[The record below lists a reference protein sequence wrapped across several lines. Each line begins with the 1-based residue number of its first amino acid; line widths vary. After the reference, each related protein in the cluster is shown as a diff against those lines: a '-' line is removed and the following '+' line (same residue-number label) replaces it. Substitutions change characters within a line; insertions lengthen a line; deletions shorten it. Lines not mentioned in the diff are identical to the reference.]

1 MKSKKSLVYTL
12 IFLLTFTSII
22 GLFSPVQ
29 ATDDWTPITLPYT
42 ITAAGNYR
50 ITASWFSDTVDAPGL
65 IISASDVVVDGQN
78 YAINLTY
85 TEDGLKPSG
94 VYAEGQSNIL
104 LKNINTTSSYYG
116 IRLVSCSNFTI
127 NNCSSTKCMSGVA
140 LKQCHDFTVN
150 AYNSSKDLMVGVS
163 VSNCENFTLDSCN
176 AYYPTVGNDGIYVYG
191 SNNFLATNLT
201 ISRSYMGFTAN
212 LCNNYILQDSS
223 INRTGNMGFWG
234 GNGQNATVTSCTFN
248 FNTGYAIYAWLL
260 NDFKVT
266 QNTITNNSQAIKVG
280 SSTVLFSDNYVA
292 TNGIYE
298 GSFYGGFYSTDS
310 TCTLTGN
317 TFDRNYDA
325 FMWVVEDDTS
335 QKTCNIT
342 DNAFQSNAYTFYF
355 YYTLPAGYTNQK
367 LLFSNNLVNDT
378 AYFDINCLNY
388 CTLPIADK
396 VVNLNSTSSLGFRPY
411 SNGPQVGGNFWA
423 FPNGNGFSQT
433 GTDANHDG
441 FIDASFDLFNDAT
454 VGSAIDNHPYS
465 TEFDINTWVPFT
477 LPATISQ
484 PGNYRLASSWSGN
497 TTGLVISASNVIL
510 DGQDYQIQL
519 NQTQDISAIILS
531 SGSSNV
537 TMLNI
542 NETGSDYGLWTEGS
556 NFTVQDSVFT
566 NNTSGAIFAY
576 QATDFS
582 IQHSLLSN
590 NSYGV
595 FAIDS
600 SNFSIVDSHVRN
612 SSAGIQTI
620 HSNDILITNCYLNN
634 NTYGIYPS
642 SAHNFTVTNCSIKN
656 NTYGLLS
663 EESTNLSVNTC
674 SLNDNDGI
682 GFGAVLGN
690 FTLTNSQLNN
700 NSVGMFGIQNEQSY
714 ACNLSITNN
723 DAGMY
728 NLFSNGTIENSE
740 VSYNKDLGMAL
751 LLSNATVRQ
760 CSISNCTTGISAQQC
775 TGLTVEDCSITNTQ
789 TGFNDYYGSNTII
802 NSNLFS
808 HNGLDVASASGALM
822 IEDSNCTVTNNL
834 FEYNYDA
841 LLIGIY
847 DRELNNTIIYH
858 GNTFKNNNY
867 TFDFNYQLPSNFTNQ
882 QICFYNNFVNDSAY
896 LNLDSFTNEDQYAPP
911 STVFHL
917 NATLQAGTRIYTN
930 GPMIGGNYWA
940 YPNGTGSSQT
950 GTDANKDGFIDSAFD
965 FFGNQTVYDYLPY
978 SVNYQTNLIYTSGA
992 SQSLAANQSSALIS
1006 IQTVDYY
1013 GAINPGTTVTLS
1025 SNSTAGKFYSDAACT
1040 QIISSITIPA
1050 GSSTASFYYKD
1061 LSAGT
1066 PVLTV
1071 SSQGMVLAAT
1081 TFTIALHATAIDHIA
1096 ITPDTATI
1104 PAGTIINYTTT
1115 AYDIY
1120 CNAWNV
1126 DASYTVNGE
1135 SFTGNAL
1142 IGREVGVYYI
1152 QATYEQNRS
1161 HNVNRYTW
1169 RSKPL
1174 HRINSECCNS
1184 R

>member
-1 MKSKKSLVYTL
+1 MATAETPHVTNSTFDSNNDNAIYT
-12 IFLLTFTSII
+12 FNLTDF
-22 GLFSPVQ
+22 
-29 ATDDWTPITLPYT
+29 
-42 ITAAGNYR
+42 TAA
-50 ITASWFSDTVDAPGL
+50 
-65 IISASDVVVDGQN
+65 
-78 YAINLTY
+78 
-85 TEDGLKPSG
+85 
-94 VYAEGQSNIL
+94 SNIIT
-104 LKNINTTSSYYG
+104 NNTQAAL
-116 IRLVSCSNFTI
+116 IVDSNATF
-127 NNCSSTKCMSGVA
+127 
-140 LKQCHDFTVN
+140 
-150 AYNSSKDLMVGVS
+150 
-163 VSNCENFTLDSCN
+163 
-176 AYYPTVGNDGIYVYG
+176 
-191 SNNFLATNLT
+191 SNNF
-201 ISRSYMGFTAN
+201 
-212 LCNNYILQDSS
+212 
-223 INRTGNMGFWG
+223 
-234 GNGQNATVTSCTFN
+234 
-248 FNTGYAIYAWLL
+248 
-260 NDFKVT
+260 
-266 QNTITNNSQAIKVG
+266 
-280 SSTVLFSDNYVA
+280 VA
-292 TNGIYE
+292 TNGLYADAF
-298 GSFYGGFYSTDS
+298 GGGFQSTNS
-310 TCTLTGN
+310 NCTITAN

-325 FMWVVEDDTS
+325 IISDASKPAAQETFTVED
-335 QKTCNIT
+335 NV
-342 DNAFQSNAYTFYF
+342 FQSNHFTFFFNYQ
-355 YYTLPAGYTNQK
+355 LPLGSTNQK
-367 LLFSNNLVNDT
+367 LVFGNNLVNDT
-378 AYFDINCLNY
+378 ANVDPVGITNNCI
-388 CTLPIADK
+388 LPFADQ
-396 VVNLNSTSSLGFRPY
+396 VINLNSTTQLGWRPY
-411 SNGPQVGGNFWA
+411 SNGPQISGNFWA
-423 FPNGNGFSQT
+423 YPNGTGFSQT
-433 GTDANHDG
+433 GTDADNDG

-454 VGSAIDNHPYS
+454 VGSAIDYHPYS
-465 TEFDINTWVPFT
+465 LEFDINTWVPFT

-484 PGNYRLASSWSGN
+484 PGNYKLASPWSGN
-497 TTGLVISASNVIL
+497 TTGLVISTSNVIL

-537 TMLNI
+537 TVLNI
-542 NETGSDYGLWTEGS
+542 NETGSDYGLWAEGS
-556 NFTVQDSVFT
+556 NFIVQDSVFT

-620 HSNDILITNCYLNN
+620 NSSDILITNCYLNN
-634 NTYGIYPS
+634 NTHGIYS
-642 SAHNFTVTNCSIKN
+642 ISAHNFTVTNCSIKN

-663 EESTNLSVNTC
+663 EESTNLSVNAC

-723 DAGMY
+723 DVGMY

-740 VSYNKDLGMAL
+740 VSYNKDLGMVL

-760 CSISNCTTGISAQQC
+760 CSISNCTIGISAQQC
-775 TGLTVEDCSITNTQ
+775 TGLTVEDCSITNNTQ

-808 HNGLDVASASGALM
+808 HNGLDVASASGAIM

-834 FEYNYDA
+834 FECNYDA

-867 TFDFNYQLPSNFTNQ
+867 TFDFNYQLPNNFTNT
-882 QICFYNNFVNDSAY
+882 QIYFYNNLVNDTAY
-896 LNLDSFTNEDQYAPP
+896 VNPESFTQDNQYAPP

-917 NATLQAGTRIYTN
+917 NTTLQAGQRVYSN
-930 GPMIGGNYWA
+930 GAMIGGNYWA
-940 YPNGTGSSQT
+940 YPNGTGPSQT
-950 GTDANKDGFIDSAFD
+950 GIDANKDGFIDSAFD
-965 FFGNQTVYDYLPY
+965 LFGNQTIYDYLPY
-978 SVNYQTNLIYTSGA
+978 SSNYQKSLIYTAGT
-992 SQSLAANQSSALIS
+992 SQSLVANQSSALIS

-1013 GAINPGTTVTLS
+1013 GAITPGTTVTLS
-1025 SNSTAGKFYSDAACT
+1025 SNSTTGKFYSDAACA
-1040 QIISSITIPA
+1040 QVISSITIPA

-1081 TFTIALHATAIDHIA
+1081 AFTIAPHATAIDHIA
-1096 ITPDTATI
+1096 ITPDAANI
-1104 PAGTIINYTTT
+1104 QAGTIINYTTT

-1120 CNAWNV
+1120 GNAWNV

-1135 SFTGNAL
+1135 SFTGNSL
-1142 IGREVGVYYI
+1142 MGREVGVYYI
-1152 QATYEQNRS
+1152 QATYEAKTAATTLTITPGA
-1161 HNVNRYTW
+1161 VNRFIVLTPNVCNCW
-1169 RSKPL
+1169 QPL
-1174 HRINSECCNS
+1174 RD
-1184 R
+1184 